1 MSNKKGFFK
10 MEFLK
15 INLELVK
22 KVGMHEA
29 LLFSYLVSKSNNSPN
44 FFSLKLKTIQ
54 KDLNFKKYKLNKTIG
69 FLKKEKLIMT
79 KEKKDKI
86 FLDVSFQILCNENTK
101 TYGANFGNNTA
112 SKPINTGAKIG
123 NNTAS
128 LPVLKLVTTPHKHGA
143 SSIYPIINKLIILKE
158 KRNLLK
164 ADVRKRVL
172 KFLKP
177 CLFKSEG
184 SDNKITTPSES
195 QKQPEMNAKPKMNI
209 KARPEL
215 SEEEERQIMAETILE
230 YLNEKAG
237 KDFDVSMESHLKL
250 IKERLKKY
258 TFEDCIRVIDVKVE
272 QWAGQTWYG
281 GVPAENYLQPSTLF
295 RREKFDQYKNE
306 KIADK
311 SKKQF
316 QNQLEENLFNFFQ
329 KSGCQG
335 NKSR

>member
-1 MSNKKGFFK
+1 

-15 INLELVK
+15 INLDLVK
-22 KVGMHEA
+22 KIGMHGA

-54 KDLNFKKYKLNKTIG
+54 KDLNFKKYKLNKAIE
-69 FLKKEKLIMT
+69 FLKKEKFIMT
-79 KEKKDKI
+79 KQKKDKI

-101 TYGANFGNNTA
+101 TYGANFSNNNA
-112 SKPINTGAKIG
+112 SKPINTGSKIG
-123 NNTAS
+123 NNTAA

-143 SSIYPIINKLIILKE
+143 ASIIPIINKLIILKE

-184 SDNKITTPSES
+184 SDNKITTVSEF
-195 QKQPEMNAKPKMNI
+195 QKQPKMNAKPKMNI

-215 SEEEERQIMAETILE
+215 SEEEERQVMAETILE

-237 KDFDVSMESHLKL
+237 KNFEVNMESYLKP
-250 IKERLKKY
+250 IKDRLEKY
-258 TFEDCIRVIDVKVE
+258 TFDDCIRVIDLKVE
-272 QWAGQTWYG
+272 QWTYKTFD
-281 GVPAENYLQPSTLF
+281 GVPATNYLRPSTLF
-295 RREKFDQYKNE
+295 REEKFKIYVKE
-306 KIADK
+306 KLLDK

-316 QNQLEENLFNFFQ
+316 KNQLEENLFNFFQ

>member
-1 MSNKKGFFK
+1 

-15 INLELVK
+15 IKLDLVK

-54 KDLNFKKYKLNKTIG
+54 KDLDFKKYKLNKAIE

-79 KEKKDKI
+79 KQKKDKI

-101 TYGANFGNNTA
+101 PYGAKIGNNTA
-112 SKPINTGAKIG
+112 LKPINTGAKIG

-128 LPVLKLVTTPHKHGA
+128 LSGLKLVTTPHKHGA
-143 SSIYPIINKLIILKE
+143 ASIIPIINKLIILKE

-164 ADVRKRVL
+164 SDVRKKVL
-172 KFLKP
+172 KLLKP

-184 SDNKITTPSES
+184 SDNKITTVSES
-195 QKQPEMNAKPKMNI
+195 QKQPKMNSKTKTDT
-209 KARPEL
+209 KARGEL
-215 SEEEERQIMAETILE
+215 SEEEIRQVEAEEILK
-230 YLNEKAG
+230 YLNKKAG

-250 IKERLKKY
+250 IKDRLEKY

-272 QWAGQTWYG
+272 QWAGKTFD

-295 RREKFDQYKNE
+295 QRAKFDRYKNE